1 MSRGRLLAALLVALS
16 AVLGPASPVA
26 AHAGLES
33 STPAASSILES
44 APSSIVLDFDEPVEA
59 SLATIDVFDQDRAPV
74 AIGAPQPISSD
85 SSVVV
90 ADLPDL
96 ADGVFVVVWRI
107 TSVDGHVVDGAF
119 SFQIGTDVDVD
130 AGALLDDL
138 SGGVAASA
146 AVERLL
152 SIARLLA
159 YVGLVMLLGAFVW
172 AGMASGRLASAGA
185 TRVVLWSGSVVLL
198 LGSLVQY
205 GAQAAY
211 ALAGAIG
218 DVVSPAAWGAIDR
231 TQTGRFLLVRI
242 ALAVLLVVLVSLWA
256 RRSTAWWRSLAM
268 VASLGAV
275 LSFPAGGHAAALEN
289 RVLWTAVDAVHLAA
303 ASLWLGGLVLF
314 TVGARTWLTG
324 ENSDDGDAVVR
335 RFSTASAL
343 AVPVLVATG
352 VAQALQLSGGLDGI
366 TETTWGR
373 TLLAKLSV
381 VVVLV
386 AIGGVSR
393 WLLRHAGPRS
403 LGRTVAAEAVLGIA
417 VLAISAGLVGESPR
431 PAAEQQIFTAS
442 LASAGVIADLTVTP
456 GGVGQ
461 NEMHVVVT
469 PPGGSLTP
477 VADVT
482 ARISLPEQQ
491 IPDTPVALTA
501 DGSNHYSGQVAFPL
515 SGEWTL
521 ELLVEVSV
529 GNTILIVTQVP
540 IP

>member
-1 MSRGRLLAALLVALS
+1 MSRGRLVG
-16 AVLGPASPVA
+16 AVLVMIAAAVGPATPVS
-26 AHAGLES
+26 AHAGLDS
-33 STPAASSILES
+33 STPAASSVLET
-44 APSSIVLDFDEPVEA
+44 APDSIVLDFDEPVEA
-59 SLATIDVFDQDRAPV
+59 SLATIDVFDQDRTPV
-74 AIGAPQPISSD
+74 QIGDPQAISSD
-85 SSVVV
+85 ASVVT

-119 SFQIGTDVDVD
+119 SFQIGTEVDVD

-138 SGGVAASA
+138 SGGVSASA
-146 AVERLL
+146 AVERTL
-152 SIARLLA
+152 SVARLLA

-172 AGMASGRLASAGA
+172 AGTAIERLASAAA
-185 TRVVLWSGSVVLL
+185 TRAVLWTGSIVFVLA
-198 LGSLVQY
+198 SLVQY

-211 ALAGAIG
+211 AVAGSFG
-218 DVVSPAAWGAIDR
+218 DIASPAAWAAIDQ
-231 TQTGRFLLVRI
+231 TQTGRFLIVRI
-242 ALAVLLVVLVSLWA
+242 ALAVALVALVAVWS
-256 RRSTAWWRSLAM
+256 RRSTAWWRSLAV
-268 VASLGAV
+268 VASIGAV
-275 LSFPAGGHAAALEN
+275 VSFPAGGHAAALE
-289 RVLWTAVDAVHLAA
+289 RRALWTAVDAVHLVA
-303 ASLWLGGLVLF
+303 ASVWLGGLVLF
-314 TVGARTWLTG
+314 TVGARIWLQG
-324 ENSDDGDAVVR
+324 DDGEVVVR
-335 RFSTASAL
+335 RFSSTSAV

-352 VAQALQLSGGLDGI
+352 VAQAAQLSGGFDGL
-366 TETTWGR
+366 TGTTWGR
-373 TLLAKLSV
+373 TLLAKVSV

-431 PAAEQQIFTAS
+431 PAAERQVFTAS

-469 PPGGSLTP
+469 PPGGSLAP
-477 VADVT
+477 VANVS
-482 ARISLPEQQ
+482 ARVSLPEQQ
-491 IPDTPVALTA
+491 IPDTPIELTA
-501 DGSNHYSGQVAFPL
+501 DGSNHYSGQVAFPMP
-515 SGEWTL
+515 GEWTL